1 VRLEIGIQTK
11 GLRQPL
17 KTALQTA
24 ARLGARG
31 VEIDLR
37 RELPAAELSQ
47 TGVRQ
52 LRKFLE
58 DFGLK
63 VCAVGFPT
71 NRGYNVPDELDR
83 RVAATKH
90 AMQMAYA
97 LGAPVVVNHVG
108 RIPESED
115 DEDFSLLIEVLTD
128 LGRHG
133 QMVGCTLAAETGAES
148 GEHLGRLIDALP
160 DGSLAVDFNPGNLIV
175 NGFSP
180 LDALSVLGPHVRHA
194 HAKDG
199 VRDLARGRGG
209 EVELGRGSVD
219 FPFLLAALED
229 HAYRG
234 FLTVERTNAVDPIA
248 EFGNAVN
255 FLRNVGMG

>member
-1 VRLEIGIQTK
+1 MRLEIGIQTK

-17 KTALQTA
+17 KQALQTA

-37 RELPAAELSQ
+37 HELPAAELSQ

-52 LRKFLE
+52 LKKFL
-58 DFGLK
+58 DDLGLA
-63 VCAVGFPT
+63 VCAVAFPT

-83 RVAATKH
+83 RVAATKQ
-90 AMQMAYA
+90 AMQTAYA

-108 RIPESED
+108 RIPEDDD
-115 DEDFSLLIEVLTD
+115 DEARSLLIDVLTD

-133 QMVGCTLAAETGAES
+133 QMVGSMLAAETGAES
-148 GEHLGRLIDALP
+148 GEHLGGLIDALP
-160 DGSLAVDFNPGNLIV
+160 EGSLAVDFNPGNLIV

-180 LDALSVLGPHVRHA
+180 ADALTALGPHIRHV

-199 VRDLARGRGG
+199 VRDLARGRGS
-209 EVELGRGSVD
+209 EVELGRGAVD
-219 FPFLLAALED
+219 FPYLFAALED
-229 HAYRG
+229 RAYRG
-234 FLTVERTNAVDPIA
+234 FLTVERTNAVDPVA
-248 EFGNAVN
+248 EFGNAVS
-255 FLRNVGMG
+255 FLRNVGMA